1 MSAFSSLRLKITLK
15 HLKKFSR
22 EESYPHIHQGPSRN
36 LINNEMRK
44 DNFKNSNNEPEKE
57 SVISNLTNFT
67 KIFFKN
73 LQKTNQQI
81 NEDIIKPKKENF
93 QRNVKIANNSS
104 NTKIQENTEIQ
115 NSINNILS
123 RPLKDKFN
131 ENKNVQGAKS

>member
-1 MSAFSSLRLKITLK
+1 MSFNNTKILNILFFSFFLMSAFSSLRLKITLK

-67 KIFFKN
+67 KNFFKN
-73 LQKTNQQI
+73 LQKTI
-81 NEDIIKPKKENF
+81 NK
-93 QRNVKIANNSS
+93 
-104 NTKIQENTEIQ
+104 
-115 NSINNILS
+115 
-123 RPLKDKFN
+123 
-131 ENKNVQGAKS
+131 

>member
-1 MSAFSSLRLKITLK
+1 MKEVGVPNCQDGVLDSTK
-15 HLKKFSR
+15 
-22 EESYPHIHQGPSRN
+22 N
-36 LINNEMRK
+36 L
-44 DNFKNSNNEPEKE
+44 
-57 SVISNLTNFT
+57 
-67 KIFFKN
+67 FKN
-73 LQKTNQQI
+73 LHKTNQQI